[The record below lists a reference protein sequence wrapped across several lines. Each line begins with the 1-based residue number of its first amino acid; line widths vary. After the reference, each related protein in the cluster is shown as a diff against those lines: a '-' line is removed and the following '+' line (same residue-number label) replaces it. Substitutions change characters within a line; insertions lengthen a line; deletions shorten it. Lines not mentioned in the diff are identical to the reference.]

1 MTTPRAKYEIWAE
14 DKTAQAWKS
23 ALDNAKGFT
32 EELKSTLLP
41 IASGAALAGFITSSL
56 SAADAVGDAAERAG
70 ALASEMSR
78 MNFIAEQSD
87 TSFETLES
95 GVKNFH
101 KTLSNAAA
109 GEKTAADALDA
120 IGISADQLRGKGLE
134 EQFAV
139 IADGFASVKDPADR
153 TRLAMEIFGKSGNDL
168 IPLLNKGSEGI
179 RMLAH
184 EADALG
190 ITLDDR
196 ATQSID
202 RATKSLDK
210 FWSAARGQTANYFGG
225 VIGAIQDDTRSEI
238 EKLQDTLH
246 HVESIRDS
254 NNDAG
259 MSSQYQLARRRG
271 YNDEI
276 SQIEEQIRILQVKGG
291 IDAST
296 NAAAAAGQRDV
307 ANATKVTTEEFVSDI
322 EARIAAEEKQA
333 KANKD
338 HLELSANADEYTAD
352 LHAKF
357 KEYYDAEYQLS
368 ISATEREALQL
379 KRRLDANELMLAKG
393 VKLEEKYEKDR
404 EAIYKE
410 GGLAEIDINA
420 ITSRDI
426 TDLKKEDIVE
436 LTEFE
441 KKAQAN
447 AQDII
452 ANMIIHG
459 FDDGINGALKSFA
472 RMLLEME
479 AQALAADWAKD
490 LFPGEG
496 GGLLGR
502 AGQFGLD
509 VLGSVFSGHLAKGG
523 PIEQNKW
530 YIAGEHGP
538 EPIWGGGS
546 GAFAVGYGP
555 GASGGGA
562 ITINTT
568 FNNTRDLTDQK
579 MAIYAK
585 QISDVTIA
593 RIRDDRRR
601 GKP

>member
-1 MTTPRAKYEIWAE
+1 M
-14 DKTAQAWKS
+14 
-23 ALDNAKGFT
+23 LGNAKGFT

-56 SAADAVGDAAERAG
+56 TAADAIGDAAERAG

-87 TSFETLES
+87 TSFESLEI

-109 GEKTAADALDA
+109 GEQSAADALND
-120 IGISADQLRGKGLE
+120 IGVSADQLRGKGLE
-134 EQFAV
+134 EQFAI

-153 TRLAMEIFGKSGNDL
+153 TRLAMEIFGKSGSDL
-168 IPLLNKGSEGI
+168 IPLLNKGAEGI
-179 RMLAH
+179 RQLAH

-210 FWSAARGQTANYFGG
+210 FWAASRGHTANYFGG
-225 VIGAIQDDTRSEI
+225 IIGAFQDDTRSEV
-238 EKLQDTLH
+238 EKLQDAIH
-246 HVESIRDS
+246 HMESIRDS
-254 NNDAG
+254 KNDAG

-276 SQIEEQIRILQVKGG
+276 AQVEEQIRVLNVKAGV
-291 IDAST
+291 DAST

-307 ANATKVTTEEFVSDI
+307 ANATKVTTQEFVSGI
-322 EARIAAEEKQA
+322 EARIAAEEKEA

-338 HLELSANADEYTAD
+338 HLEYL
-352 LHAKF
+352 AKVEDATTELKAQF
-357 KEYYDAEYQLS
+357 GEYYAAQYQLS
-368 ISATEREALQL
+368 ISATERDAEQLQ
-379 KRRLDANELMLAKG
+379 RRLDANDLMLAM
-393 VKLEEKYEKDR
+393 KLKSQEKYEKDL

-410 GGLAEIDINA
+410 GGLTEIDINA

-447 AQDII
+447 TQDII
-452 ANMIIHG
+452 ANMITHG
-459 FDDGINGALKSFA
+459 FDDGIKGALKAFA

-479 AQALAADWAKD
+479 AQAIAADWAKS

-509 VLGSVFSGHLAKGG
+509 VLGGIFGGFKAKGG
-523 PIEQNKW
+523 PLEQNKW
-530 YIAGEHGP
+530 YVAGEHGP
-538 EPIWGGGS
+538 EPVWGGGA
-546 GAFAVGYGP
+546 GAFAAGYG
-555 GASGGGA
+555 GGGGV
-562 ITINTT
+562 TVNLYPT
-568 FNNTRDLTDQK
+568 FHNVRDLTDQK
-579 MAIYAK
+579 MAVYAK
-585 QISDVTIA
+585 QISDVTVA
-593 RIRDDRRR
+593 RIQDNRRR
-601 GKP
+601 GRNG